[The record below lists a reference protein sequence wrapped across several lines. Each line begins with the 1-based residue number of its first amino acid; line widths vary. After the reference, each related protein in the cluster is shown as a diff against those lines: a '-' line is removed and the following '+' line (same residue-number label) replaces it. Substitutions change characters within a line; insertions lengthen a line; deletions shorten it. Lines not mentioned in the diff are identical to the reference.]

1 MMPRPIN
8 RESGSSPC
16 APCSFRRLHLPL
28 FLAVLF
34 TLSFSLFPPEL
45 EAQEDQS
52 YAEMRT
58 EVVRLFQE
66 EAFAEAATI
75 LERALDEYPG
85 HLLANTTNLAIMRVS
100 MGDPEG
106 AVEALIYGL
115 DRDHFYSRYAF
126 LGEFWA
132 SVRDTSSWEE
142 FQARNEMARAR
153 AQTEVRPR
161 LEVSLPEGYDPALRY
176 PLFIALHG
184 GGENVDV
191 FIPEWTSPLLRKE
204 FIVAFPQST
213 QLVAMN
219 GYNWTEDVGR
229 SLREIREAYQQVVDA
244 YSVNQEQ
251 VLVGG
256 FSSGGVAS
264 LEVVLQDALPVKG
277 FVALCP
283 GMPEAFTPES
293 VREARDRGIRGT
305 ILTTEMDGRVEQQRR
320 IDEVLTQEGLP
331 HEFHITPNI
340 GHWYPEDLGE
350 RIDRAIAHI
359 RGEM

>member
-1 MMPRPIN
+1 MT
-8 RESGSSPC
+8 C
-16 APCSFRRLHLPL
+16 AFRHPDSFLQAFLLTAISL
-28 FLAVLF
+28 FLALA
-34 TLSFSLFPPEL
+34 LPQRGR
-45 EAQEDQS
+45 AQERS
-52 YAEMRT
+52 YEEMRA
-58 EVVRLFQE
+58 EVVQLFQAE
-66 EAFAEAATI
+66 SFEAAAAI
-75 LERALDEYPG
+75 LEEALDEYPS

-106 AVEALIYGL
+106 AVEVLFYGL
-115 DRDHFYSRYAF
+115 DHDHFYSKYAF

-132 SVRDTSSWEE
+132 PVREASAWGE
-142 FQARNEMARAR
+142 FRARNEMARAR

-161 LEVSLPEGYDPALRY
+161 LEVSLPAGFDPDRRY

-184 GGENVDV
+184 GGENLDV
-191 FIPEWTSPLLRKE
+191 FIPEWTSPLLRRE
-204 FIVAFPQST
+204 FIMAFPQST

-219 GYNWTEDVGR
+219 GYNWTEDVGK
-229 SLREIREAYQQVVDA
+229 SLREIQKAYQEVVEAYPVDE
-244 YSVNQEQ
+244 EQ

-264 LEVVLQDALPVKG
+264 MEIVLRNALTVRG

-293 VREARDRGIRGT
+293 VRAARDRGIRGT

-320 IDEVLTQEGLP
+320 MDEVMTEEGLP

-340 GHWYPEDLGE
+340 GHWYPDDLGE

-359 RGEM
+359 RQEG